1 MTCPLLL
8 STFRGLVINKVSIK
22 PLATLIQLNIRHK
35 YTKFTDNR
43 IREEIGLPTKPKIPL
58 APIFRYM
65 NEIRNSVMAK
75 HSTLPHLQLI
85 SLMAKMWHSEDVIR
99 KEKFIKDFKI
109 EMVNYW
115 EQLNEY
121 NKTCT
126 AEDIKKLKAKKAE
139 ILREIERRKIIRLK
153 RKKALDMGKPKRPP
167 NSFLKFLEN
176 FPNRQPDEKYIQY
189 LKRKSIEFQALSQ
202 TERDSLA
209 PKAEDW
215 EKYKKRLLTWE
226 GEMVKGRR
234 V

>member
-35 YTKFTDNR
+35 YTNFTDNR
-43 IREEIGLPTKPKIPL
+43 IREEIGLPTKPKRPL
-58 APIFRYM
+58 ALILRYI

-75 HSTLPHLQLI
+75 HSTLPRSQLY
-85 SLMAKMWHSEDVIR
+85 SLMSKMWHSEDVIR

-126 AEDIKKLKAKKAE
+126 AEDIKKFKAKKAE
-139 ILREIERRKIIRLK
+139 ILGEIEKRKIIRQ
-153 RKKALDMGKPKRPP
+153 RKKAFDMRKPKKPTS
-167 NSFLKFLEN
+167 SFLKFLEN

-215 EKYKKRLLTWE
+215 EKYKNRLLTWE